1 MHAMASFGN
10 GIVMHGG
17 FDGGNVLGDTWIFSM
32 NGNYNWSPLDN
43 SAIATSERPM
53 GRILHQITGM
63 GGQKL
68 LLFGGQTSTV
78 TQEVYP
84 KDTWIFYRQESVTE
98 CGNKPE
104 CFTWKKLDVNG
115 PDPRAR
121 HAMFFIDDNVI
132 MYGGKIQQIMTGAP
146 VQMVANDVWKF
157 NIGEKIRLNFL
168 CFSLKK
174 KIGKKTDILLCI
186 FFVRRLSP
194 RNIFN

>member
-43 SAIATSERPM
+43 AAIATSERPM

-78 TQEVYP
+78 TQDVYP

-157 NIGEKIRLNFL
+157 NIGEKIRI
-168 CFSLKK
+168 K
-174 KIGKKTDILLCI
+174 
-186 FFVRRLSP
+186 FFYV
-194 RNIFN
+194 FH